1 MKTTPKKLD
10 WEFGKVNGFC
20 GKTLLDKENGGIK
33 LVKVLPLADYPIH
46 QHPNKTEFIYVL
58 EGNPIITIG
67 EKKYISEKGDFFT
80 LPKSVNH
87 SIKNES
93 KSSECLLIVGAI
105 KE

>member
-1 MKTTPKKLD
+1 MKITPEKLD

-20 GKTLLDKENGGIK
+20 GKTLLDKENGGLK
-33 LVKVLPLADYPIH
+33 LVKVLPSADYPIH

-67 EKKYISEKGDFFT
+67 EKEYISEKGDFFT

-87 SIKNES
+87 SIKN
-93 KSSECLLIVGAI
+93 KNNTNECLLIVGSI